1 MTKTYITDEYIAMG
15 GNAEYNIATPTLKNV
30 EKGDWE
36 KDNYTRFDSHPRDI
50 FIELKKEFPGFLIF
64 IQSGAMFDLRGED
77 AEYMRDNHG
86 YKTYM
91 NKVENVLMSGCGAP
105 IDYYDEPWE
114 WLQGDN
120 QKAEGYIVVGHD
132 SIGRDAPKKSKD
144 GKTLRKLEKVY
155 QNKWHAIDAVENE
168 KPEILNTDLP
178 ESVFSFD
185 VIELY
190 NSGFSD
196 SEYGEVVIEVTY
208 VRDVDGKA
216 ITEVR
221 EYSDEVEYS
230 GYKHQY
236 PIDTVSK
243 EVADLFID
251 EMTAGQYDILYEK
264 VKVHITD
271 YTELNWEEREEDE
284 DEDEY

>member
-1 MTKTYITDEYIAMG
+1 MTKTYITDEYIARG

-36 KDNYTRFDSHPRDI
+36 KDNYTRFDYHPRDI

-91 NKVENVLMSGCGAP
+91 NKIENVLMTGCGAP
-105 IDYYDEPWE
+105 IDYYDKPWE
-114 WLQGDN
+114 WLQGEN

-144 GKTLRKLEKVY
+144 GKTLRKLERVY
-155 QNKWHAIDAVENE
+155 QNKWHDDEQSETSAN
-168 KPEILNTDLP
+168 DLS
-178 ESVFSFD
+178 ESSYAFD

-190 NSGFSD
+190 SSGMSN
-196 SEYGEVVIEVTY
+196 SEYGEVVIEVKRT
-208 VRDVDGKA
+208 VTARGELT
-216 ITEVR
+216 TETR
-221 EYSDEVEYS
+221 TYSDEVEYA
-230 GYKHQY
+230 GYNQQY
-236 PIDTVSK
+236 PISEVAT
-243 EVADLFID
+243 EVADLFAK
-251 EMTAGQYDILYEK
+251 EMAGGEYDVLYQE
-264 VKVHITD
+264 VHKYITE
-271 YTELNWEEREEDE
+271 YTELNWYEHEEDDE
-284 DEDEY
+284 DEDGY